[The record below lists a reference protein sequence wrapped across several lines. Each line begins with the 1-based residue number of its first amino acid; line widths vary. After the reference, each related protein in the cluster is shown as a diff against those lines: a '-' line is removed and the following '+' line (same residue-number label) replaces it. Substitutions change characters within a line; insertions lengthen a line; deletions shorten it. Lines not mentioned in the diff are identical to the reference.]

1 MALTILD
8 DYLRRLGLSD
18 LSTWAKN
25 ALING
30 ASEAEIM
37 VDIENQPAF
46 KQRFWMIEA
55 RRKAG
60 LPEFSPAQVLDYE
73 ATASEMAKAF
83 GITITQQQVG
93 ELIANDVSVAELED
107 RVGIAA
113 SAVFQV
119 PPEVRSEL
127 QRFYGI
133 GTGDLT
139 EYWLDPKKK
148 APELQRR
155 FAAAQIAGEAQRT
168 GFDEQL
174 SAAQAESL
182 FEAGMDV
189 QSARQAFGQLVQAD
203 ELFEAVDVTEQ
214 DIGLEGQ
221 LRLITGDTDV
231 AQEVQRRGERR
242 AARFQEGGGFATGEE
257 GLAGLGSAN
266 Q

>member
-1 MALTILD
+1 MALTIID
-8 DYLRRLGLSD
+8 DYLKRYGLTGLSQ
-18 LSTWAKN
+18 WAKD

-30 ASEAEIM
+30 ASEDEIM

-60 LPEFSPAQVLDYE
+60 LTEFSPAMVVEYE
-73 ATASEMAKAF
+73 ATAGAMAKAF
-83 GITITQQQVG
+83 GITITDQQVG
-93 ELIANDVSVAELED
+93 DLIANDVSPQELQD

-119 PPEVRSEL
+119 PAEVRSEL

-133 GTGDLT
+133 GVGDLT

-155 FAAAQIAGEAQRT
+155 FAAAQISGEAQRA
-168 GFDEQL
+168 GYDERL
-174 SAAQAESL
+174 SSLQAESL

-189 QSARQAFGQLVQAD
+189 QSARQSFGQLVEAE
-203 ELFEAVDVTEQ
+203 ELFESVDTTEE
-214 DIGLEGQ
+214 DIGVEDQ
-221 LRLITGDTDV
+221 LKLITGDTDV
-231 AQEVQRRGERR
+231 AQTVARRGERR
-242 AARFQEGGGFATGEE
+242 AARFQEGGGFATGKE
-257 GLAGLGSAN
+257 GLAGLGSASR
-266 Q
+266 